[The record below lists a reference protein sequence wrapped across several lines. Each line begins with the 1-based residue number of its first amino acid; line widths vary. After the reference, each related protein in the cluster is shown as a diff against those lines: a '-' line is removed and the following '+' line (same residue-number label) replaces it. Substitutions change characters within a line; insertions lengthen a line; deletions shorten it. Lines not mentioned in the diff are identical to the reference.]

1 MRPLC
6 TWVPPP
12 PPPGEQSFVWSIYY
26 SANSKCKC
34 WHTALC
40 SVGKVLYTYFCAFLL
55 LNVCIFR
62 KVVFC
67 ILRVQSIKHI
77 TIHHNSFK
85 RLGVGALFHIVKVW
99 NWRVNHPPPFTHT
112 HTLLFV
118 FFLKSPKPN
127 INTYSVD
134 FFTDCTQLGDKGRKS
149 SSLTP
154 LVTPTKGIS
163 LLLPR
168 DIANYICEKA

>member
-1 MRPLC
+1 MSVFWSRKGCLFTGKSQRFIKIRVLFGPEISALGVFLDLDNERLRPLC
-6 TWVPPP
+6 T
-12 PPPGEQSFVWSIYY
+12 SIVWSIYY
-26 SANSKCKC
+26 GANSKCKC

-99 NWRVNHPPPFTHT
+99 NWRVNHPPPPPFTHT
-112 HTLLFV
+112 HFYLCF
-118 FFLKSPKPN
+118 SW
-127 INTYSVD
+127 
-134 FFTDCTQLGDKGRKS
+134 
-149 SSLTP
+149 
-154 LVTPTKGIS
+154 
-163 LLLPR
+163 
-168 DIANYICEKA
+168 KALSRI